1 MEEYF
6 AVLVEKLP
14 EIADLP
20 DKSILLIIGDPFF
33 LDLPLEAVSWF
44 QNFQLCRDFSTQLHQ
59 NRVERFG
66 KENSIP
72 KGKMIGTADSTENR
86 QMIRQVFMKQDL
98 LISTDLVNHVLS
110 DLLRNL

>member
-6 AVLVEKLP
+6 AVFVEKLP
-14 EIADLP
+14 DIADLP

-44 QNFQLCRDFSTQLHQ
+44 KNFQLCRDFSTQLHQ
-59 NRVERFG
+59 NRVDRFG

-72 KGKMIGTADSTENR
+72 KGKIIGIADNTENR
-86 QMIRQVFMKQDL
+86 QMIRLDFTKSRQFRLNFLTSADL
-98 LISTDLVNHVLS
+98 MHHFLM
-110 DLLRNL
+110 